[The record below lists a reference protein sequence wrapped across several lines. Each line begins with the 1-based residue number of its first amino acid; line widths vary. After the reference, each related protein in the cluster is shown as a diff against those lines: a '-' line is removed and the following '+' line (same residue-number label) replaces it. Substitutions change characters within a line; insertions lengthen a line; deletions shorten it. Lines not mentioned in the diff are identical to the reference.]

1 MNRKLNQKIVNLK
14 TQLEKEKN
22 KNNKNNNL
30 IKSNITKRGI
40 TNEKTLNN
48 KDKVKQRNNCF
59 ISKDTTKKKFL
70 NRSMDKMKKNNNL
83 NNNKNILSNENRET
97 ENNEEKLFKNKSKE
111 LLIKEQNRLSDLIK
125 EKKGIGNNSDCTNFS
140 DANNDI
146 AE

>member
-1 MNRKLNQKIVNLK
+1 MNRKLNQRIVNLK

-70 NRSMDKMKKNNNL
+70 NRSMDKMKK
-83 NNNKNILSNENRET
+83 I
-97 ENNEEKLFKNKSKE
+97 
-111 LLIKEQNRLSDLIK
+111 II
-125 EKKGIGNNSDCTNFS
+125 
-140 DANNDI
+140 
-146 AE
+146 